1 MAVPVAESTIEG
13 GEFAAPAPIESM
25 SSLPPCE
32 SGDPAIAALVAQML
46 QTTATLTVIVDE
58 MMRFAASGHAAPDA
72 PPVIDIL
79 GRLLCSVLPD
89 LLGDHPRASIECA
102 TSVLR
107 DADALMCSEL
117 YFVAPEATPPARE
130 RRPGTPRARRRR

>member
-1 MAVPVAESTIEG
+1 
-13 GEFAAPAPIESM
+13 M

-32 SGDPAIAALVAQML
+32 SGDPAIAALVAQLL

-58 MMRFAASGHAAPDA
+58 MLRFAASAHAAPDA
-72 PPVIDIL
+72 PPVIDVL

-89 LLGDHPRASIECA
+89 LLGDHPAASIECA

-117 YFVAPEATPPARE
+117 YFVAPEVASAPRW
-130 RRPGTPRARRRR
+130 RRPGTPRPRRRR